1 MLLVNSWDR
10 QESEILVP
18 AAIHLSILIFKYKHC
33 FLQTAPHPFF
43 CLAGKYCV
51 IPLFAHIFF
60 FFIVHNH
67 HFQIKVI
74 FSREIIFDYAVY
86 ISISLPYRKF
96 NFPVNPHV
104 CLMVGRLVCFL
115 KGREVRLPCLYR
127 STCFSSVSILLQIL
141 SVIYKRMS
149 SPPVLA
155 ISVSFLMSLFLIPI
169 PAF

>member
-1 MLLVNSWDR
+1 MPCYWSTAGTGRSQRYWFLQQS
-10 QESEILVP
+10 I
-18 AAIHLSILIFKYKHC
+18 LSILIFKYKHW

-115 KGREVRLPCLYR
+115 KGRKVRLIHVISEHLFFFCIY
-127 STCFSSVSILLQIL
+127 SS
-141 SVIYKRMS
+141 
-149 SPPVLA
+149 A
-155 ISVSFLMSLFLIPI
+155 NLIHDL
-169 PAF
+169 